1 MRGVQTVTDIRE
13 WQSPRLHVKR
23 TGNPGQAT
31 LSILQEEHLHGGWM
45 LLCTAMPWICQ
56 SVVEHINALCVV
68 YISYDTHEG
77 LLTSDISQIVD
88 TVRNA
93 WFAMRM

>member
-1 MRGVQTVTDIRE
+1 
-13 WQSPRLHVKR
+13 
-23 TGNPGQAT
+23 
-31 LSILQEEHLHGGWM
+31 
-45 LLCTAMPWICQ
+45 MPLICQ

-93 WFAMRM
+93 RFAMRVIVMSGFTHLPSRIHDASESIRVRRGYALKDQHAAKCC